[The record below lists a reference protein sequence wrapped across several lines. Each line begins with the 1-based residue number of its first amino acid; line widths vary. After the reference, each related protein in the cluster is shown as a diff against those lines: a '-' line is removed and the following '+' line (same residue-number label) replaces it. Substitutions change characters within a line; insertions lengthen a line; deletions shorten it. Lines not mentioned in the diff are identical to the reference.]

1 MRDKVTTF
9 DSTCWFVC
17 SAFNLFVLCGNV
29 VFQKSTVKTMTR
41 ITDGGDLKQLN
52 EFLSQQK
59 MKSLFHLIDSSG
71 PAHCPLFT
79 MRLSICDQAGKNRN
93 RGDLL
98 RLEDTL

>member
-1 MRDKVTTF
+1 
-9 DSTCWFVC
+9 
-17 SAFNLFVLCGNV
+17 
-29 VFQKSTVKTMTR
+29 MTR